1 MMPWEFQNIL
11 ELSKATF
18 SSASST
24 TPFFPL
30 RDFKLLH
37 RNAFDFLG
45 FLGASSNFYNMKW
58 SGKRRI
64 KNVGMILGI
73 MPNSNARM
81 PSLENLARGHDSSA
95 LEDLVKAALGY
106 FESQGEDWTDNQWIL
121 SDHQIRDIVSV
132 ARKLGLKNASC

>member
-1 MMPWEFQNIL
+1 MMPWEFRNIL

-24 TPFFPL
+24 TL
-30 RDFKLLH
+30 RDFKLLY

-58 SGKRRI
+58 SGERRI

-81 PSLENLARGHDSSA
+81 PSLANLARGHDSSA

-106 FESQGEDWTDNQWIL
+106 FESLGE
-121 SDHQIRDIVSV
+121 SV
-132 ARKLGLKNASC
+132 DTF